1 MNLIELYKSILKF
14 TGVEVDK
21 DGYAFAEMENRR
33 EPILINGSR
42 LALPTYEQLCD
53 QNNKDKVIFHPLS
66 EVILHGKSEVI
77 EKLNSL
83 INIRL
88 NYTFGVIAH
97 SLLNLAASPEFHSS
111 LTSEQSEL
119 LYTIKE
125 ADETAVKNFVTMMVN
140 GIKADAE
147 NVFVKIFL
155 RRRANVRGKQ
165 FSRAGIVS
173 FNMFE
178 QLDTEETK
186 ILGVKLRKKDK
197 ETITALYKFMMPN
210 IDIKETYN
218 RGSDSMVAPFL
229 DSLMQTAMAVASNLN
244 DLLVNYKDHI
254 DGAEKL
260 MFDADWVETFENLE
274 VMTTE
279 IRRIPTQKGNE
290 GKSAT
295 GTKPQ
300 ATATAPAPYVDPVPQ
315 VQQPTQYQPPAPQH
329 YQPPM
334 QQPVYQAQPPAAP
347 ALVYTDKGI
356 DFNSIVNLNRTV
368 SHAPVQQMPTPFG
381 NPQQQQQYNPQLAQI
396 VSRAN
401 SVPSFA
407 APDPRYMGNQGM
419 YQSPQYQQPQYQPQ
433 YQQPQQFQQSPS
445 MQNINSAQL

>member
-1 MNLIELYKSILKF
+1 MELIKLYESILKF
-14 TGVEVDK
+14 TGVSVDK
-21 DGYAFAEMENRR
+21 DGYAFAELENRR
-33 EPILINGSR
+33 EPILINGLR
-42 LALPTYEQLCD
+42 LALPTSEQLRD
-53 QNNKDKVIFHPLS
+53 QNTKDKVIFHPLS

-125 ADETAVKNFVTMMVN
+125 ADETAVKNFVSMMIN
-140 GIKADAE
+140 GIKADPE

-178 QLDTEETK
+178 QLNTEETK

-197 ETITALYKFMMPN
+197 ETILALYKFMMPN
-210 IDIKETYN
+210 IDVKETYN

-229 DSLMQTAMAVASNLN
+229 DSLMQTAMAVANNLN

-254 DGAEKL
+254 DEADKL
-260 MFDADWVETFENLE
+260 MFDADWVEVFENLE
-274 VMTTE
+274 VMNTE

-295 GTKPQ
+295 GTTPQ
-300 ATATAPAPYVDPVPQ
+300 AQVTAPYVDPVPQ
-315 VQQPTQYQPPAPQH
+315 VQQPTQYQPQVQQPM
-329 YQPPM
+329 YQP
-334 QQPVYQAQPPAAP
+334 QQPAAP

-356 DFNSIVNLNRTV
+356 DFNSIANLNRTMQ
-368 SHAPVQQMPTPFG
+368 HATVQQMPTPFG
-381 NPQQQQQYNPQLAQI
+381 RPQQQYNPQLAQI
-396 VSRAN
+396 MSRAN
-401 SVPSFA
+401 SVPAFA

-419 YQSPQYQQPQYQPQ
+419 YQQPQ
-433 YQQPQQFQQSPS
+433 YQQPMYQPQQQFQQSPS
-445 MQNINSAQL
+445 MQNINSVPL